1 MNDDK
6 SECIRK
12 LSTNAVVKFFWRS
25 YRFSLKQ
32 RNLCKKKTFKRNKRV
47 ENSVFIEST

>member
-12 LSTNAVVKFFWRS
+12 LSANAVVKFFWRS

-32 RNLCKKKTFKRNKRV
+32 RNLCKKKRLKEIKELKIV
-47 ENSVFIEST
+47 CL